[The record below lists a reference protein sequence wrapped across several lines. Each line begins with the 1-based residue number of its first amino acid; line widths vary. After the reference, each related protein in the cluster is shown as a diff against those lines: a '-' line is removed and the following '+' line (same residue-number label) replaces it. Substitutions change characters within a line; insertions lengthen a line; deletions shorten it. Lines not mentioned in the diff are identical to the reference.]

1 MFDLFVTKSNKY
13 TERTVRNRV
22 FGFIMNKKMNH
33 RHKFA
38 DCYDMVC
45 LFGGLVFFAPVALLV
60 RTQAGVSE
68 SEFFLLQ
75 ALLSCITALG
85 EVPFGHITDK
95 IGYKNSLILYQ
106 ALLLIARALLFA
118 AFLSRSLLLF
128 VVEAV
133 VEGAAFCFASGTSS
147 AYLYELHGEEGYL
160 AKSTRAGNFSTAGFI
175 ISTLS
180 YVLIYDSLGLQGLL
194 AATVI
199 SGAICFTLSFFTE
212 REPQKT
218 RNTGEHAAADT
229 EKPLPF
235 TKNIAVIFKNKH
247 ALLYACM
254 LSLFGIAWLLVNFF
268 YADKLIKSNV
278 PVEWLSA
285 IIIAYSAI
293 QMLAEPII
301 NRAVRP
307 GAKLSRL
314 HLTVLSG
321 IICGA
326 AFAIFGALSSVV
338 LVISAM
344 LLIPLMLSIPEYFIG
359 ELENKIIDQ
368 LELKDNRAASLSMM
382 NIGVNLVQVV
392 SFFAASVLT
401 KIGIGWCFAFCGIS
415 IIACSLAMLLN
426 RRKSTAD
433 MKEQH

>member
-1 MFDLFVTKSNKY
+1 
-13 TERTVRNRV
+13 
-22 FGFIMNKKMNH
+22 MNKKMNH

-235 TKNIAVIFKNKH
+235 TKSIAVIFKNKH

-254 LSLFGIAWLLVNFF
+254 LSHC
-268 YADKLIKSNV
+268 
-278 PVEWLSA
+278 SA
-285 IIIAYSAI
+285 SH
-293 QMLAEPII
+293 
-301 NRAVRP
+301 
-307 GAKLSRL
+307 G
-314 HLTVLSG
+314 
-321 IICGA
+321 
-326 AFAIFGALSSVV
+326 F
-338 LVISAM
+338 
-344 LLIPLMLSIPEYFIG
+344 
-359 ELENKIIDQ
+359 
-368 LELKDNRAASLSMM
+368 
-382 NIGVNLVQVV
+382 
-392 SFFAASVLT
+392 
-401 KIGIGWCFAFCGIS
+401 W
-415 IIACSLAMLLN
+415 
-426 RRKSTAD
+426 
-433 MKEQH
+433 

>member
-1 MFDLFVTKSNKY
+1 M
-13 TERTVRNRV
+13 
-22 FGFIMNKKMNH
+22 
-33 RHKFA
+33 
-38 DCYDMVC
+38 
-45 LFGGLVFFAPVALLV
+45 FFAPVALLV

-199 SGAICFTLSFFTE
+199 SGAICFTLSFFIE
-212 REPQKT
+212 REPQKNAIPANMPRQIQKSLCRLQKT
-218 RNTGEHAAADT
+218 
-229 EKPLPF
+229 
-235 TKNIAVIFKNKH
+235 
-247 ALLYACM
+247 LL
-254 LSLFGIAWLLVNFF
+254 
-268 YADKLIKSNV
+268 
-278 PVEWLSA
+278 
-285 IIIAYSAI
+285 
-293 QMLAEPII
+293 
-301 NRAVRP
+301 
-307 GAKLSRL
+307 
-314 HLTVLSG
+314 
-321 IICGA
+321 
-326 AFAIFGALSSVV
+326 
-338 LVISAM
+338 
-344 LLIPLMLSIPEYFIG
+344 
-359 ELENKIIDQ
+359 
-368 LELKDNRAASLSMM
+368 
-382 NIGVNLVQVV
+382 
-392 SFFAASVLT
+392 
-401 KIGIGWCFAFCGIS
+401 
-415 IIACSLAMLLN
+415 
-426 RRKSTAD
+426 
-433 MKEQH
+433 

>member
-1 MFDLFVTKSNKY
+1 
-13 TERTVRNRV
+13 
-22 FGFIMNKKMNH
+22 
-33 RHKFA
+33 
-38 DCYDMVC
+38 
-45 LFGGLVFFAPVALLV
+45 
-60 RTQAGVSE
+60 
-68 SEFFLLQ
+68 
-75 ALLSCITALG
+75 
-85 EVPFGHITDK
+85 
-95 IGYKNSLILYQ
+95 
-106 ALLLIARALLFA
+106 
-118 AFLSRSLLLF
+118 
-128 VVEAV
+128 
-133 VEGAAFCFASGTSS
+133 
-147 AYLYELHGEEGYL
+147 
-160 AKSTRAGNFSTAGFI
+160 
-175 ISTLS
+175 
-180 YVLIYDSLGLQGLL
+180 
-194 AATVI
+194 
-199 SGAICFTLSFFTE
+199 
-212 REPQKT
+212 
-218 RNTGEHAAADT
+218 
-229 EKPLPF
+229 
-235 TKNIAVIFKNKH
+235 
-247 ALLYACM
+247 M

>member
-1 MFDLFVTKSNKY
+1 
-13 TERTVRNRV
+13 
-22 FGFIMNKKMNH
+22 MNKKMNH

-180 YVLIYDSLGLQGLL
+180 YVLIYDGLGLQGLL

-199 SGAICFTLSFFTE
+199 SGAICFTLSFFIE

-285 IIIAYSAI
+285 IIIAYSVI

-392 SFFAASVLT
+392 SLFAASVLT

>member
-1 MFDLFVTKSNKY
+1 
-13 TERTVRNRV
+13 
-22 FGFIMNKKMNH
+22 MNKKMNH

-85 EVPFGHITDK
+85 EVTFGHITDK

-106 ALLLIARALLFA
+106 ALLLIARVLLFA

-199 SGAICFTLSFFTE
+199 SGAICFTLSFFIE
-212 REPQKT
+212 REPQK
-218 RNTGEHAAADT
+218 HAIPANMPRQIQKSLCRLQKT
-229 EKPLPF
+229 
-235 TKNIAVIFKNKH
+235 
-247 ALLYACM
+247 LL
-254 LSLFGIAWLLVNFF
+254 
-268 YADKLIKSNV
+268 
-278 PVEWLSA
+278 
-285 IIIAYSAI
+285 
-293 QMLAEPII
+293 
-301 NRAVRP
+301 
-307 GAKLSRL
+307 
-314 HLTVLSG
+314 
-321 IICGA
+321 
-326 AFAIFGALSSVV
+326 
-338 LVISAM
+338 
-344 LLIPLMLSIPEYFIG
+344 
-359 ELENKIIDQ
+359 
-368 LELKDNRAASLSMM
+368 
-382 NIGVNLVQVV
+382 
-392 SFFAASVLT
+392 
-401 KIGIGWCFAFCGIS
+401 
-415 IIACSLAMLLN
+415 
-426 RRKSTAD
+426 
-433 MKEQH
+433 

>member
-1 MFDLFVTKSNKY
+1 M
-13 TERTVRNRV
+13 
-22 FGFIMNKKMNH
+22 
-33 RHKFA
+33 
-38 DCYDMVC
+38 
-45 LFGGLVFFAPVALLV
+45 
-60 RTQAGVSE
+60 
-68 SEFFLLQ
+68 
-75 ALLSCITALG
+75 
-85 EVPFGHITDK
+85 
-95 IGYKNSLILYQ
+95 
-106 ALLLIARALLFA
+106 
-118 AFLSRSLLLF
+118 
-128 VVEAV
+128 
-133 VEGAAFCFASGTSS
+133 FCFRNKQRISLRA
-147 AYLYELHGEEGYL
+147 ARRRRLL

-180 YVLIYDSLGLQGLL
+180 YVLIYDSFGLQGLL

-199 SGAICFTLSFFTE
+199 SGAICFTLSFFIE

-293 QMLAEPII
+293 QMLTEPII

-326 AFAIFGALSSVV
+326 ALAIFGALSSVV

-392 SFFAASVLT
+392 SFFASSVLT
-401 KIGIGWCFAFCGIS
+401 KIGIGWCFAFLRDIHHCMFSCNAFEPQKKHSGHERTKLIGRMFDF
-415 IIACSLAMLLN
+415 A
-426 RRKSTAD
+426 
-433 MKEQH
+433 